1 MLRAIALLKAL
12 QAITLF
18 AVALAALHMLRPD
31 VVLLVQA
38 WMRAL
43 PVEAE
48 QDMLQGIGRWAGS
61 LLPHQVAGVAI
72 GAFLYGVL
80 FAVESV
86 GLWRRRIW
94 AEWLTVI
101 ATGLLIP
108 VEIWEV
114 LVRVSPLRVLALT
127 VNVAVVWY
135 LVRQL
140 QRNVARHRLQA
151 ADAAQ
156 RTHDAGIDEHP
167 DYVDDEDAQ
176 PVRRSA

>member
-1 MLRAIALLKAL
+1 MLRAIALLKGL

-18 AVALAALHMLRPD
+18 AIALTALHMLRPE

-43 PVEAE
+43 PVESQ
-48 QDMLQGIGRWAGS
+48 QDMLQSVGRWAGS
-61 LLPHQVAGVAI
+61 LLPHQVAGIAL

-114 LVRVSPLRVLALT
+114 LVRVSPLRVLALV

-140 QRNVARHRLQA
+140 RRNVARHRVHA
-151 ADAAQ
+151 AGLARGVRDLGPEAF
-156 RTHDAGIDEHP
+156 P
-167 DYVDDEDAQ
+167 DFVDEDAEPQ
-176 PVRRSA
+176 RRSA